1 MIAMPPEE
9 ARLSIE
15 TVNGMDADAFAA
27 AFGDIYEHSRWVAE
41 AAFASVPFESLS
53 ALHAAMQDAVEAAPK
68 TARLDLI
75 RAHPDLAGKA
85 ALAGELT
92 ADSSAE
98 QASAGLD
105 RLSPEQMARFQALNA
120 AYVERFGFPFVMA
133 VRDADAAR
141 IIAGFEGRLENDR
154 AGEIRRALAEIG
166 KIAWMRLL
174 AAVIPVPT
182 GRLTTHVLCTAT
194 GRPADGMP
202 VALYRLDSDGGRT
215 LLGRF
220 ITNPDGRLDA
230 PALAG
235 ADLEAGT
242 YELVFEAGVYFARA
256 GVATDAP
263 AFLDR
268 VPVRFSIANPERHYH
283 VPLLVSPWAYST
295 YRGS

>member
-1 MIAMPPEE
+1 MPPEK
-9 ARLSIE
+9 ARL
-15 TVNGMDADAFAA
+15 TLDAVNRMDGDAFVA
-27 AFGDIYEHSRWVAE
+27 AFGEIYEHSGWVAGK
-41 AAFASVPFESLS
+41 AFASAPFESLT
-53 ALHAAMQDAVEAAPK
+53 ALHTALQDAVETASE

-105 RLSPEQMARFQALNA
+105 RLSPEQMARFTTLNA
-120 AYVERFGFPFVMA
+120 AYVERFGFPFIMA
-133 VRDADAAR
+133 VRGADAER
-141 IIAGFEGRLENDR
+141 ILAGFEGRLGNDR
-154 AGEIRRALAEIG
+154 ASEIRRALGEIG

-174 AAVIPVPT
+174 AAVIPAPT

-194 GRPADGMP
+194 GRPAAGMP
-202 VALYRLDSDGGRT
+202 VALYRVDPDGTRT
-215 LLGRF
+215 LLGSF
-220 ITNPDGRLDA
+220 VTNPDGRLDA

-235 ADLEAGT
+235 TDLEAGT
-242 YELVFEAGVYFARA
+242 YELVFEAGVYFART
-256 GVATDAP
+256 GLATDAP
-263 AFLDR
+263 AFLDK
-268 VPVRFSIANPERHYH
+268 VPLRFSIANPERPYH

>member
-1 MIAMPPEE
+1 MADET
-9 ARLSIE
+9 ARLSIDA
-15 TVNGMDADAFAA
+15 VNGMDAETFVA
-27 AFGDIYEHSRWVAE
+27 AFGEVFEHSRWVAE
-41 AAFASVPFESLS
+41 MAFASAPFQSLS
-53 ALHAAMQDAVEAAPK
+53 AVHAAMQDAVEAASE

-85 ALAGELT
+85 ALAGALT
-92 ADSSAE
+92 AESSVE

-105 RLSPEQMARFQALNA
+105 RLSPEQMNRFRTLNA

-133 VRDADAAR
+133 VRGADAAR
-141 IIAGFEGRLENDR
+141 IIAGFEGRLGNDR
-154 AGEIRRALAEIG
+154 ASEIHRALAEIG

-174 AAVIPVPT
+174 AAVVPAPT

-194 GRPADGMP
+194 GLPAAGMP
-202 VALYRLDSDGGRT
+202 IALYRVGTDGARA
-215 LLGRF
+215 LLGSF
-220 ITNPDGRLDA
+220 TTNPDGRLDA

-242 YELVFEAGVYFARA
+242 YEFVFETGVYFARA
-256 GVATDAP
+256 GLATDAP
-263 AFLDR
+263 PFLDR
-268 VPVRFSIANPERHYH
+268 IPLRFSIANPERHYH